1 MKSTDPKTPLKLK
14 KFKPSWLTGQVLV
27 WTRQFIKS
35 SLVGGFAF
43 LIYIILTA
51 FFTEIFNFSYILSSS
66 ISFFISLLV
75 NYIFSIGW
83 VFRDEKITLSA
94 LLNKDSLNFIVIGII
109 SFLINYLLISF
120 LTDTLGVHYLI
131 SSIIGAGVIFVWN
144 FFARKII
151 IFKYDDK

>member
-1 MKSTDPKTPLKLK
+1 MKRTDYKMLPTLK
-14 KFKPSWLTGQVLV
+14 KVIHSWLKGQTLI
-27 WTRQFIKS
+27 WIKQFIKS

-43 LIYIILTA
+43 FIYIILTA
-51 FFTEIFNFSYILSSS
+51 FFTEIFKFPYILSSS

-83 VFRDEKITLSA
+83 VFRNERITLQAFLS
-94 LLNKDSLNFIVIGII
+94 KDSLNFIVIGII
-109 SFLINYLLISF
+109 SFFINYLLISL
-120 LTDTLGVHYLI
+120 LTDTLGVHYI
-131 SSIIGAGVIFVWN
+131 VSSIIGAGVIFVWN